1 LKHYIREDQFRHK
14 KALGQHFLRDQDVAF
29 QIVDA
34 LKETGYAVLEV
45 GPGLGVLT
53 QFLYPKYAGNF
64 YTVDIDDRLAKI
76 IPEKFPRVH
85 FLHQDVLTLDFEKQF
100 PNGVC
105 VVGNFPY
112 NISTE
117 IIFTVIDNVQ
127 YVPEV
132 VGMFQ
137 KEVAQRFAAKH
148 GSKVYGVTSVLT
160 QALYEV
166 KYLFDVPAH
175 LFDPPPKVVSGVI
188 HLKRKETPME
198 ILDKKL
204 FRQVVKAGFSQ
215 RRKTLKNALSGLD
228 KELLPAIPEE
238 ILGLRA
244 EQLSVE
250 VWVDLSNVFARI
262 KLKNK

>member
-1 LKHYIREDQFRHK
+1 
-14 KALGQHFLRDQDVAF
+14 
-29 QIVDA
+29 
-34 LKETGYAVLEV
+34 
-45 GPGLGVLT
+45 
-53 QFLYPKYAGNF
+53 
-64 YTVDIDDRLAKI
+64 
-76 IPEKFPRVH
+76 
-85 FLHQDVLTLDFEKQF
+85 
-100 PNGVC
+100 
-105 VVGNFPY
+105 
-112 NISTE
+112 
-117 IIFTVIDNVQ
+117 
-127 YVPEV
+127 
-132 VGMFQ
+132 
-137 KEVAQRFAAKH
+137 
-148 GSKVYGVTSVLT
+148 
-160 QALYEV
+160 LYEV

-228 KELLPAIPEE
+228 KELLPAIPED

-244 EQLSVE
+244 DQLTVE